1 MTSTAAGDHAGRE
14 SWGHRTAMW
23 LGHYEPRI
31 SPVSDVGV
39 VGYVL
44 FTLWFSIQPVGVTV
58 YFVVVS
64 VHLVAM
70 FCSDAV
76 HGRNLCPRDID
87 DTLLD
92 PQGAVDKNLRRL
104 SWMHGG
110 RQRVLTT
117 VAALT
122 MIGLLVGVGALVH
135 LPWPVRAMAT
145 ALAIVAGTVTVYGSL
160 SMHTHRRLQPW
171 CPWCQHG
178 GRGPRSQATAPDPQP
193 VGTSL
198 T

>member
-1 MTSTAAGDHAGRE
+1 MTSTAGDHAGRE
-14 SWGHRTAMW
+14 SLVHRIAMW

-31 SPVSDVGV
+31 SPVSDVAV
-39 VGYVL
+39 LGYVL
-44 FTLWFSIQPVGVTV
+44 LTLWFSIQPVGAIV
-58 YFVVVS
+58 YFVLVS
-64 VHLVAM
+64 VNLVAM
-70 FCSDAV
+70 FCSDFV

-117 VAALT
+117 AAPLT
-122 MIGLLVGVGALVH
+122 MIALLVSVTGLAH
-135 LPWPVRAMAT
+135 LPWPVRAVAT
-145 ALAIVAGTVTVYGSL
+145 ALAIAAALVTMYASL

-171 CPWCQHG
+171 CPWCRHG

-193 VGTSL
+193 VGTNL